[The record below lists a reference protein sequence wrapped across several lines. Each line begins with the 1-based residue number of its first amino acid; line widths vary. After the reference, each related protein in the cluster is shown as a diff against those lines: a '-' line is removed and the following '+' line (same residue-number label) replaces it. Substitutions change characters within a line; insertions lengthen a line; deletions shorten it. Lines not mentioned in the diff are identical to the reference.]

1 MSINK
6 SVMLQTSHW
15 TAAPWCH
22 VRTAFYRGKVYSW
35 FPHSFFPLPDESMLF
50 KQSNFKVMYFD
61 GINTV
66 KWMIANDNI
75 QTTTHLHAWTS
86 VFISFPCVWSFSSDE
101 IPRLDDKLRV
111 SKEIIRP
118 FTSCIS
124 VNHSFRYVREKTATQ
139 LLEPAM
145 LELVTALCAKIIVI
159 N

>member
-111 SKEIIRP
+111 SKETIRP
-118 FTSCIS
+118 FTFCIS
-124 VNHSFRYVREKTATQ
+124 VNHKHVKCPPWHLRR
-139 LLEPAM
+139 
-145 LELVTALCAKIIVI
+145 
-159 N
+159 